1 MKIAIEAMFDSS
13 TIERAVMFFDLDTTL
28 FYDIIDFMD
37 NHRSDEYVS
46 LSVDY
51 GYVKVFA
58 GSYDNVRKFARL
70 PEIQSNSFTTELKI
84 PKRTLPNLDNPKIYA
99 NRDSFYFY
107 GEVDGEIYQSHDITR
122 DIIHQWCMEVANV

>member
-1 MKIAIEAMFDSS
+1 MKIAIEALFNLS
-13 TIERAVMFFDLDTTL
+13 TIERAVMFFDKDDVL
-28 FYDIIDFMD
+28 FNDIIDFMD
-37 NHRSDEYVS
+37 NHKSEEYVS

-70 PEIQSNSFTTELKI
+70 PEIQSNSYTTELKI
-84 PKRTLPNLDNPKIYA
+84 PKRILPNLENPKIYA
-99 NRDSFYFY
+99 NRYHFYFY

-122 DIIHQWCMEVANV
+122 DIINQWFMEMANV